1 MSEKITV
8 APSEVW
14 NYYYAN
20 KQDLKTHMHLIAS
33 NEDYGVEIYIT
44 DDDGDPSIVVTA
56 DDRQVFAETVIT
68 MKDCG
73 DLATKVYDDYLTD
86 KALDILTTPIYQ
98 EEELTEDDIIA
109 VRESELDCAIYNFLT
124 EVLEGY
130 VDLDSRHT
138 DEICDDLK
146 EHFLEYMARKHDLP
160 IRRPMYLVFN
170 EDGKD
175 VEELVEYPYEEM
187 EFEDEDN
194 PIYK

>member
-1 MSEKITV
+1 MSEQITV
-8 APSEVW
+8 TPSEVW
-14 NYYYAN
+14 NYYYAH

-44 DDDGDPSIVVTA
+44 DENNDPCIVVTA
-56 DDRQVFAETVIT
+56 DDRQVFSDTAIT
-68 MKDCG
+68 LKDCG

-86 KALDILTTPIYQ
+86 KALDILTTPAEQ
-98 EEELTEDDIIA
+98 EEELTEEEAINL
-109 VRESELDCAIYNFLT
+109 RESEIDCAVYNFLT

-146 EHFLEYMARKHDLP
+146 EHFLEYMYRKHDLP
-160 IRRPMYLVFN
+160 IRRPMYLIFD
-170 EDGKD
+170 EDGKE
-175 VEELVEYPYEEM
+175 VEEFVEFPYEEM